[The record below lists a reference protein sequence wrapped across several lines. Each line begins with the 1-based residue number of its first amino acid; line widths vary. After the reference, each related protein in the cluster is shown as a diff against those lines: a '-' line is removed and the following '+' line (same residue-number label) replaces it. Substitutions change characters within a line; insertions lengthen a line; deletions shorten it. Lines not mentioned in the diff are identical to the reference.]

1 MKVNRHVA
9 LFVGLALVGA
19 GLLGCKPRMDTMAK
33 AEKIFIKMV
42 DKTAVK
48 LNLNEEQKAKLE
60 GLKQEI
66 RKNFQAGQNEKKE
79 ALAKIKEEGMKENPD
94 IGKMTALLQRTLQD
108 ETRHINQAFDLMV
121 GFRNNL
127 NEEQKKKLNQ
137 MTSDWV
143 KKWD

>member
-1 MKVNRHVA
+1 MKVNRYLV
-9 LFVGLALVGA
+9 LFVGLVLIGA
-19 GLLGCKPRMDTMAK
+19 GLGGCKPRMDTMLK

-48 LNLNEEQKAKLE
+48 LNLNEDQKAKLE

-66 RKNFQAGQNEKKE
+66 HTNFQAGHKEKKE
-79 ALAKIKEEGMKENPD
+79 ALAKIKEEGMKENSD
-94 IGKMTALLQRTLQD
+94 IGKMTALLQRMLQD
-108 ETRHINQAFDLMV
+108 ETRYINQAFDLMV

>member
-1 MKVNRHVA
+1 MEVNRYLV
-9 LFVGLALVGA
+9 LFVGLALVVS
-19 GLLGCKPRMDTMAK
+19 GLVGCKPRMDTMVK
-33 AEKIFIKMV
+33 AEKIFVKMV
-42 DKTAVK
+42 DKTAGK
-48 LNLNEEQKAKLE
+48 LNLSEDQKAKLE

-66 RKNFQAGQNEKKE
+66 RKNFQAGQKEKKE

-94 IGKMTALLQRTLQD
+94 IGKMTALLQKMLQD